1 MSSEDVIQVHKEAW
15 TKRETLQRILSRYCY
30 VIEDVGGRSPTFV
43 VSERENE
50 NMHDVLIEINA
61 HLKNLGYNARL
72 YPDDPWIIQL
82 IRDPRMQWPSPR
94 FVIAM
99 WVFSLLTTM
108 FAGEKWLS
116 SARPEGG
123 WFVENATFDAFLGYS
138 VPIFSTLILASF
150 IQKFVAKKRGVH
162 LPHLFP
168 IPGPALVWWP
178 FGIIGFASL
187 PRSDA
192 RLWPDRSTLGNTA
205 ISAPLVIIIS
215 GIFLCLFGIYLT
227 PDYAIVDAAP
237 LVLELPL
244 IIQLIGLSM
253 ESELGLI
260 LKTSWAHPFT
270 RVGMVLTFVGWVSL
284 LPIPTFPGG
293 RVLIARM
300 GIPEARS
307 GSTQVMLLLVIL
319 LFAFLYGAFS
329 QWSIWVLVIALCGS
343 LLISRGGDP
352 RLPVVLDDFKGLPE
366 KDHFRLGVILFVAF
380 LAALPAQIPFY
391 EDEDWRDSITW
402 EVEDETLS
410 IKDDWFN
417 QTIVVSN
424 PSLIKQTYKVK
435 FMDYHAT
442 DFSLDSNISCN
453 TGKILDNYSCYGEI
467 DPKEDLELEFSFK
480 WEAPW
485 NPSLFD
491 ILWQVEQ
498 VDTNSKAILKNLV
511 KPNADVYPIG
521 DWKFNGDLDDP
532 KACLELNTALDSY
545 INISDS
551 PLNTYWDNLNQNG
564 SVSVEIKNPEICL
577 IALSGDDMSYLE
589 DYQFTIYNYTFK
601 SGYSKDLFLSIPTE
615 GVILGPD
622 ELMFG
627 DSILAYNHPDENCLD
642 TNKVEYNGDNIS
654 GEYTWDMSIVYQAK
668 NNPDNETRLLVPSGS
683 TITDCE
689 SIERPITYL
698 VRDGPSLIIESL
710 GERTQH
716 WIGSVMI
723 ENGSLILENPGS
735 SDVEINIEF
744 DGNGKQWNV
753 SNDIVIPA
761 GQTVNISALQPDSGV
776 SFSWLELDDEG
787 RVILH
792 LVNHEV

>member
-50 NMHDVLIEINA
+50 NMHDVLIEINS
-61 HLKNLGYNARL
+61 HLKNLGYKARL

-205 ISAPLVIIIS
+205 ISAPLVIITS

-329 QWSIWVLVIALCGS
+329 QWSI
-343 LLISRGGDP
+343 
-352 RLPVVLDDFKGLPE
+352 
-366 KDHFRLGVILFVAF
+366 
-380 LAALPAQIPFY
+380 
-391 EDEDWRDSITW
+391 
-402 EVEDETLS
+402 
-410 IKDDWFN
+410 
-417 QTIVVSN
+417 
-424 PSLIKQTYKVK
+424 
-435 FMDYHAT
+435 
-442 DFSLDSNISCN
+442 
-453 TGKILDNYSCYGEI
+453 
-467 DPKEDLELEFSFK
+467 
-480 WEAPW
+480 
-485 NPSLFD
+485 
-491 ILWQVEQ
+491 
-498 VDTNSKAILKNLV
+498 
-511 KPNADVYPIG
+511 
-521 DWKFNGDLDDP
+521 
-532 KACLELNTALDSY
+532 
-545 INISDS
+545 
-551 PLNTYWDNLNQNG
+551 
-564 SVSVEIKNPEICL
+564 
-577 IALSGDDMSYLE
+577 
-589 DYQFTIYNYTFK
+589 
-601 SGYSKDLFLSIPTE
+601 
-615 GVILGPD
+615 
-622 ELMFG
+622 
-627 DSILAYNHPDENCLD
+627 
-642 TNKVEYNGDNIS
+642 
-654 GEYTWDMSIVYQAK
+654 
-668 NNPDNETRLLVPSGS
+668 
-683 TITDCE
+683 
-689 SIERPITYL
+689 
-698 VRDGPSLIIESL
+698 
-710 GERTQH
+710 
-716 WIGSVMI
+716 
-723 ENGSLILENPGS
+723 
-735 SDVEINIEF
+735 
-744 DGNGKQWNV
+744 
-753 SNDIVIPA
+753 
-761 GQTVNISALQPDSGV
+761 
-776 SFSWLELDDEG
+776 
-787 RVILH
+787 
-792 LVNHEV
+792 